1 MERDGIRMN
10 APGEY
15 GMLLNLQMIADSL
28 EELYW
33 EYTLEPGEDRPR
45 FRCCQVYWGQEELQE
60 DAVYLV
66 PEELESGFPAD
77 QYSYIACGGLRGRAP
92 HIRGLHR
99 PVYQVMNL
107 MVSIFQK
114 YHDFENQLNQIVTGG
129 GTLVDLCRAGSAF
142 FQNPIYIHDNLFSVI
157 ALSSRVEG
165 MLKFEYNEKSGKLY
179 IPLWLI
185 DEFKYDESYQKTLSH
200 SDAGI
205 WDNEQYPYTMRSLYV
220 NLRSGDTYYGR
231 LLINELGT
239 RLQPGQFRVA
249 EYLGQYAVKLIQRDE
264 ADSGHRY
271 WGLED
276 TFIGLMKGESVD
288 NRDLQTTLNILGW
301 SPVGKYLCMKLCNQD
316 ESLPVKPDK
325 VLDSALSLK
334 MNGSFSFRCDGRL
347 CIVVDQTQPGTDLA
361 AIRQILAPM
370 VRDSCMYVG
379 ISGIVEG
386 IRDLKLGFRQAD
398 IALDHI
404 FREDSSQW
412 ILSFEDCALAY
423 IRDCALKE
431 LPAELL
437 VDNALAV
444 LRLHDRQSGT
454 EYYKTLRQYLLQ
466 ERNIPQTA
474 EALIIHRTT
483 LTYRLQKIQQLL
495 KIDLDDP
502 DKRLYLLLSFYLMDH
517 AEM

>member
-1 MERDGIRMN
+1 MEQS
-10 APGEY
+10 
-15 GMLLNLQMIADSL
+15 MLLNLQMIADQL
-28 EELYW
+28 EELPW
-33 EYTLEPGEDRPR
+33 EYQMAAQDDAPR
-45 FRCCQVYWGQEELQE
+45 FRCCQVYWGQEELE
-60 DAVYLV
+60 ADAVYLV
-66 PEELESGFPAD
+66 PEELENGFPAD
-77 QYSYIACGGLRGRAP
+77 SFSYVACGDLRGAAP

-107 MVSIFQK
+107 LVSIFQK

-129 GTLVDLCRAGSAF
+129 GSLVDLCRAGSAF

-165 MLKFEYNEKSGKLY
+165 MLKFEYNEKTGKLY

-185 DEFKYDESYQKTLSH
+185 DEFKYDESYQQTLTQPG
-200 SDAGI
+200 AGI

-220 NLRSGDTYYGR
+220 NLLSGETYYGR

-239 RLQPGQFRVA
+239 RLLPGQFRTA
-249 EYLGQYAVKLIQRDE
+249 EYLAQYAVKLIQRDE

-276 TFIGLMKGESVD
+276 TFIDLMKGNIVD

-301 SPVGKYLCMKLCNQD
+301 NPLGKFLCMKICNQD
-316 ESLPVKPDK
+316 QTLAVRPDK
-325 VLDSALSLK
+325 ALDSALSLK

-347 CIVVDQTQPGTDLA
+347 CMVVDQTQPGTDA
-361 AIRQILAPM
+361 ASLRQILAPM

-379 ISGIVEG
+379 ISGTVEG

-398 IALDHI
+398 IALDYI
-404 FREDSSQW
+404 QREDSSQW
-412 ILSFEDCALAY
+412 ILPFGDCALSY
-423 IRDCALKE
+423 IRSRALEE
-431 LPAELL
+431 LPAEM
-437 VDNALAV
+437 LADETLGI
-444 LRLHDRQSGT
+444 LRRHDEQSGT
-454 EYYKTLRQYLLQ
+454 EYYKTLREYLLQ

-495 KIDLDDP
+495 KLDLEDSN
-502 DKRLYLLLSFYLMDH
+502 KRLYLLLSFYLMEH
-517 AEM
+517 GGGAAR